1 MGTVAGPANRAELSI
16 RAANAPAQLVPL
28 NKASYEIG
36 RGESNDLYFLDVKGL
51 SRKHLSIKQ
60 EGSTWVVQDLGSTYG
75 TFVNGQRITAPQRL
89 QSGDRIAAG
98 ELTMIFGGPPASA
111 AQSVVIVE
119 KPAAQNSETT
129 VIAAS
134 LEGLLAEEGESSGS
148 GHASALI
155 RAGRELAGHMPL
167 DKLFDLILNLSIE
180 AVGASRGAL
189 MILEEGGL
197 QIRASKGAGIRI
209 SSRVRDLVIGEK
221 RSLLVH
227 DALTDESL
235 AGRMSIV
242 QDQIRSMIAIPLQTV
257 ERVIGLIYLDSP
269 FLVKEFTKADLS
281 LLTVMGNIAAIR
293 IEHSRLAEME
303 QKEKLRVQEMQHAA
317 LIQRSILPQN
327 FPPFPDRKEF
337 RIHAAMTP
345 AKGIGGDL
353 FDFFLLDEHRL
364 AFAVGDVSG
373 KGIPAALFM
382 AVART
387 LLRGTAQHEASP
399 AECMTYLNNALLEQ
413 NVSGMF
419 VTLFYG
425 VLNTRTGEIQFANA
439 GHNFPYVHCA
449 GGDVKVVEDK
459 GGPMLGL
466 FPGVNFNQSK
476 VQLAPGDCI
485 VVYTDGV
492 TEARDPTGEFFE
504 DARLVSFLRDRGAEP
519 VEQLVKDLHEHLLKF
534 AAGAPQADDITALA
548 LRYGG
553 DSDQEL
559 STDRFTA
566 ASVSEATLR
575 P

>member
-1 MGTVAGPANRAELSI
+1 MAPGPVDSVELSI
-16 RAANAPAQLVPL
+16 RAANGPVQSVQLSKP
-28 NKASYEIG
+28 SYEIG
-36 RGESNDLYFLDVKGL
+36 RGESNDLCFLNVKGL

-60 EGSTWVVQDLGSTYG
+60 DGSNWVVQDLGSTFG
-75 TFVNGQRITAPQRL
+75 TFVNGQRITAPREL
-89 QSGDRIAAG
+89 QPGDRIAAG
-98 ELTMIFGGPPASA
+98 ELTLSFGGPAASSP
-111 AQSVVIVE
+111 QSVVIVE
-119 KPAAQNSETT
+119 KPAAQNTETT
-129 VIAAS
+129 VIEAS
-134 LEGLLAEEGESSGS
+134 LEGLIAEEGESSGS
-148 GHASALI
+148 DHTRALI
-155 RAGRELAGHMPL
+155 RAGQELAGHMPL
-167 DKLFDLILNLSIE
+167 DKLFDLILNLSVD

-189 MILEEGGL
+189 MILEDGDL

-227 DALTDESL
+227 DALSHEAL

-242 QDQIRSMIAIPLQTV
+242 QDQIRSMIAIPLQTGG
-257 ERVIGLIYLDSP
+257 RVIGLIYLDSP

-293 IEHSRLAEME
+293 IEHSRMAAME
-303 QKEKLRVQEMQHAA
+303 QAEKLRAQEMQHAA

-327 FPPFPDRKEF
+327 FPPFPDRHEF
-337 RIHAAMTP
+337 RMHAAMTP

-353 FDFFLLDEHRL
+353 FDFFLLDQDRL

-373 KGIPAALFM
+373 KGVPAALFM

-425 VLNTRTGEIQFANA
+425 VLDTRTGDIEFANA
-439 GHNFPYVHCA
+439 GHNFPYICRA
-449 GGDVKVVEDK
+449 GGELNIVEDK

-466 FPGVNFNQSK
+466 FPAVTFNQST

-492 TEARDPTGEFFE
+492 TEARDPSGEFFE
-504 DARLVSFLRDRGAEP
+504 DARLISFLRAHGPEP
-519 VEQLVKDLHEHLLKF
+519 VEQLVGALHAHLQKF

-548 LRYGG
+548 LRYRGG
-553 DSDQEL
+553 AAEESAHDH
-559 STDRFTA
+559 FTGTS
-566 ASVSEATLR
+566 ASETTLR
-575 P
+575 L